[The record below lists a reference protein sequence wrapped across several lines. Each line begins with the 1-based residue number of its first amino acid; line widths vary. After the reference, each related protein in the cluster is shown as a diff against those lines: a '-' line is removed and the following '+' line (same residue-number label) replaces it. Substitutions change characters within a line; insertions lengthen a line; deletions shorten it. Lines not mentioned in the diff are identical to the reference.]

1 MRALLIPILFLPF
14 SLVPILLSGQ
24 DFVSF
29 FTGDTSNVIISVEPA
44 VVLAGGGSD
53 NDDAMRWMLS
63 RAKGGDVVVLRASGG
78 SGYNPYFYSE
88 LGVQVNSVETIVFR
102 NRDAAFDPYVLRRLL
117 EAEVIFIAGG
127 DQTVYFNYWQG
138 TPVAAVL
145 HRALNNMDIVIGGT
159 SAGMMI
165 LSDVIYTPTT
175 QSVTSSEALSDPY
188 HPHIDSLRGYNIVQ
202 SPVLTNTITDTH
214 FDNRNRAGRLV
225 TFMARMAHDWSW
237 RVRAIAANEATV
249 ICIDT
254 LLIAR
259 IFGEFPAYQDFAYFL
274 RATCDSPWK
283 PQQVIKGLP
292 LHWVTEQGRT
302 VVVQKLAGKRDG
314 SALFDILNWKALSN
328 DVIIEYWQVNN
339 GTLEKISGNDAGC
352 HSVTAV
358 NDLHITD
365 ESIPVFPNPSSST
378 LSFPHS
384 DKVIISDISGNIITI
399 LDDCSTYDTSHLTPG
414 RYILQMLI
422 RDRWIARHFIIAR

>member
-14 SLVPILLSGQ
+14 SLVPVFLSGQ

-29 FTGDTSNVIISVEPA
+29 FTGDTSNVIVSVEPA

-102 NRDAAFDPYVLRRLL
+102 NRNAAFDPYVLRRLL

-127 DQTVYFNYWQG
+127 DKTVYFNYWQG

-188 HPHIDSLRGYNIVQ
+188 HPHIDSLRRYNLVQ

-237 RVRAIAANEATV
+237 RVRAKAANEATV

-274 RATCDSPWK
+274 RPTCDSPWK
-283 PQQVIKGLP
+283 PQQVIKGLYC
-292 LHWVTEQGRT
+292 TG
-302 VVVQKLAGKRDG
+302 
-314 SALFDILNWKALSN
+314 
-328 DVIIEYWQVNN
+328 
-339 GTLEKISGNDAGC
+339 
-352 HSVTAV
+352 
-358 NDLHITD
+358 
-365 ESIPVFPNPSSST
+365 
-378 LSFPHS
+378 
-384 DKVIISDISGNIITI
+384 
-399 LDDCSTYDTSHLTPG
+399 
-414 RYILQMLI
+414 
-422 RDRWIARHFIIAR
+422 